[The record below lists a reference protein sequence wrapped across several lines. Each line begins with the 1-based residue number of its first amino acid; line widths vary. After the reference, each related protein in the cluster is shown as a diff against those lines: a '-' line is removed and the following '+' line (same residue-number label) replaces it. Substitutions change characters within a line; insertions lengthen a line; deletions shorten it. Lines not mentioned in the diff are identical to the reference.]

1 MAELAALPY
10 DHTTLLLAGPRAGK
24 TLLLLRWRA
33 ASTVP
38 TQYLKLTPEDA
49 DVSFF
54 LHRFL
59 ADWPEIRTRFEQ
71 LRAKLGIES
80 WGGLLGL
87 AIAETRPDFC
97 LLLDDFHLT
106 ERMPHAG
113 EWMAFIRHFPAT
125 GTLAIASR
133 HHLPMLDR
141 APLDVW
147 EAERLG
153 WEERPECEDLA
164 ELPPEL
170 LAKTFALHIVGEAP
184 PSREVLELIR
194 RRIAC
199 LAPDGSHRLRPAWQP
214 AVAAALFARER
225 ASEVWETVEDDLR
238 AFVRRHFRTHHE
250 RRLDEILGRI
260 PSEIR
265 RQRPLLLRLEGDLHF
280 ENSRIEEARA
290 CYQRSLELTQEPE
303 AIRALEVRLFSVALY
318 FPGDVAIALLHA
330 RLSDAELSPALAA
343 RFFYW
348 QGVMHGDAGDI
359 PASRHA
365 LERVLGLVPAGDR
378 EVLHFQSLALNTLTG
393 ICGRLELVA
402 EAQTFAERMV
412 KLCVEHRLHRNLL
425 TAFSRRLYRAM
436 NNEAAPPALY
446 LLTEIPNEAFQSPNA
461 LSLNLYLGCYAWR
474 ALVLKQDALAL
485 RRFRLCLSHAMAMT
499 HHLGDASRNARIG
512 VMIAQARCGQLEQAR
527 GHFEALQAAPLSGR
541 VASNLYQPWAFILI
555 KAGRLDEAEQLLSRL
570 SGTGHAYVQLYL
582 AWIRFLREDRTAV
595 DDVRALLATAEG
607 AVLWENELEIM
618 EQLGLVES
626 VPRFHMQTFGET
638 TLRRVGEEPPHWP
651 RKKALAL
658 MAQLV
663 LHPEG
668 VDSETLIETLYQ
680 GSDALDPSTSLHR
693 LAYDLRQVLASI
705 GAADL
710 LEAVRG
716 HYRFR
721 WDRVAYCELH
731 EFDALYRKAQ
741 SLEADGLDEAAGI
754 FYQQALMVATGPLF
768 DTLPDEELVAIK
780 RDYAAR
786 IAHAHAFAK
795 AHAPYLW

>member
-1 MAELAALPY
+1 MAELAAPPNG
-10 DHTTLLLAGPRAGK
+10 HTTLLLAGPRAGK
-24 TLLLLRWRA
+24 TLLLLRWREA
-33 ASTVP
+33 ATAP
-38 TQYLKLTPEDA
+38 TQYLRLTPEDA

-71 LRAKLGIES
+71 LRAELRIES

-87 AIAETRPDFC
+87 AIAETRPDMC

-113 EWMAFIRHFPAT
+113 EWMALVRHFPAT

-133 HHLPMLDR
+133 HHLPELDR

-153 WEERPECEDLA
+153 WEEKPEREDLA

-170 LAKTFALHIVGEAP
+170 LAKAFALHIVGEAP
-184 PSREVLELIR
+184 SAREVFELIR

-199 LAPDGSHRLRPAWQP
+199 LAPDGSHRLRPIWQQ
-214 AVAAALFARER
+214 AVAAALLARES
-225 ASEVWETVEDDLR
+225 ASEAWETVEDDLR
-238 AFVRRHFRTHHE
+238 AFVRRHLRTHHE
-250 RRLDEILGRI
+250 LRMDEILGRI

-280 ENSRIEEARA
+280 EDSRIEEARA
-290 CYQRSLELTQEPE
+290 CYQRSLELTHEPE
-303 AIRALEVRLFSVALY
+303 AIRELEVRLFAVALY
-318 FPGDVAIALLHA
+318 FPGDPAIAPLNA
-330 RLSDAELSPALAA
+330 RLSDTELSPALAA

-348 QGVMHGDAGDI
+348 QGVMHGDAGDL
-359 PASRHA
+359 PASQHA

-378 EVLHFQSLALNTLTG
+378 EVLHFQSLALSTLTG
-393 ICGRLELVA
+393 ICGRLERVA
-402 EAQTFAERMV
+402 EARTHVERMV

-425 TAFSRRLYRAM
+425 TAFARRLYRAM
-436 NNEAAPPALY
+436 QDEANPPALH
-446 LLTEIPNEAFQSPNA
+446 LLTEIPNEALLAPNSI
-461 LSLNLYLGCYAWR
+461 SLNIYLGCYAWR
-474 ALVLKQDALAL
+474 ALVLKEDELAL
-485 RRFRLCLSHAMAMT
+485 RFFRLCLNHAMART

-512 VMIAQARCGQLEQAR
+512 IMIAHARCGEFEKAR
-527 GHFEALQAAPLSGR
+527 GHFEGLQAAPLSGR

-555 KAGRLDEAEQLLSRL
+555 KAGRLEEAEQLLNRL
-570 SGTGHAYVQLYL
+570 AGTGHAYVRLYL
-582 AWIRFLREDRTAV
+582 AWIRFLREDWTAV

-607 AVLWENELEIM
+607 AALWDNELEIL
-618 EQLGLVES
+618 EQLGLRES
-626 VPRFHMQTFGET
+626 VPRFHMRAFGET
-638 TLRRVGEEPPHWP
+638 TLRRVGEDPPHWP

-658 MAQLV
+658 LAQFT

-668 VDSETLIETLYQ
+668 VESEALIETLYQ
-680 GSDALDPSTSLHR
+680 GSDAVDPSTALHR

-705 GAADL
+705 GAAEL
-710 LEAVRG
+710 LDAMRG
-716 HYRFR
+716 HYRFK
-721 WDRVAYCELH
+721 WDQVAYCDLH

-741 SLEADGLDEAAGI
+741 SLEADGLNEAAGI
-754 FYQQALMVATGPLF
+754 FYQMALLVATGPLF

-780 RDYAAR
+780 RNYAAR
-786 IAHAHAFAK
+786 IEHAQAFAK